1 FALNS
6 GGLPIDGDLEAGD
19 TVTLADLDAPLLIS
33 GVAADGEGNPGS
45 VALTLSGPNGFSI
58 SKVENVTPFDIS
70 FDGAPL
76 EPGDYTLEAVAF
88 GGAGQTGGELG
99 TQTIAFTV
107 ADGSDPGDPVD
118 PPGPADGSVTWAI
131 ASQADDK
138 ESSGSV
144 NSNDL
149 EFRDGDSIAL
159 RFTGGDLPDGAE
171 VTRAQIQ
178 FTAENDSDAQ
188 AQLEILLANTQAGLG
203 NAQDVFDFVSK
214 SSTTQAWDEALND
227 GDTVTIDV
235 LPLLEQVYGDGLA
248 NLDGGDTVGLELEM
262 SGLDGE
268 EVHTFSGPGGNGPK
282 LILDYA
288 TNNDDVV

>member
-1 FALNS
+1 M
-6 GGLPIDGDLEAGD
+6 
-19 TVTLADLDAPLLIS
+19 TLTDLDAPLLIS
-33 GVAADGEGNPGS
+33 GVADSEGNPGS
-45 VALTLSGPNGFSI
+45 VALTLSGPSGQIASQ
-58 SKVENVTPFDIS
+58 VENVAPFDIS

-76 EPGDYTLEAVAF
+76 SPGSYTLEAVAYA
-88 GGAGQTGGELG
+88 GAGQTGDELG
-99 TQTIAFTV
+99 TQTIAFTI
-107 ADGSDPGDPVD
+107 ADGSDPGGPVD
-118 PPGPADGSVTWAI
+118 PPGPTDGSVTWAI

-178 FTAENDSDAQ
+178 FTAENDSDAE
-188 AQLEILLANTQAGLG
+188 AQLQILLADTESGLG

-214 SSTTQAWDEALND
+214 VSTTQAWDEALND

-248 NLDGGDTVGLELEM
+248 SLDGGDTIGLELAM

-288 TNNDDVV
+288 SGNDDVA